1 MCLITND
8 PTVKVANRDM
18 TFWKVIRMQE
28 DGGYRTPY
36 MDVYVRPNTL
46 YVESVEPTDFK
57 MWSCKDEDGVS
68 YYHVEN
74 YAYHMF
80 KTFLGALRLKK
91 SFIYQ
96 RGLRVVR
103 AVVPKGTL
111 YVEGE
116 YDGIKSIAAKKVMY
130 KFKE

>member
-18 TFWKVIRMQE
+18 TFWKVLRMQE
-28 DGGYRTPY
+28 DGSYRTPY
-36 MDVYVRPNTL
+36 MEMYVQPNAL
-46 YVESVEPTDFK
+46 YVEAQEPTDFN